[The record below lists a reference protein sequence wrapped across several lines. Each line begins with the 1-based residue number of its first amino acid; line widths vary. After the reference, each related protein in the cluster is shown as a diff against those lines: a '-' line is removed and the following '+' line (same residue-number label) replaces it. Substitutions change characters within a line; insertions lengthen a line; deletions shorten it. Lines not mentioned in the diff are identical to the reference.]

1 MTPEVRAGI
10 WRLVDPKVS
19 LASVAAMFLGGA
31 AAASDGPLHLGW
43 LTVTVAGILALEAAK
58 NASGEVVDFESGTDL
73 AVSVADR
80 SPFSGGKRV
89 MVDKL
94 LTRSQTWRVAAVF
107 YGIAT
112 AAGLAVAA
120 WREPGVLAYGAAGL
134 ALAFFYHAPPLRL
147 SYRGWGELAVAACYG
162 PLITAGTY
170 LVQRG
175 AAPARVL
182 LLGVPL
188 GIAIGAFLWINEFPD
203 YRADRAAGKCN
214 LVVRLG
220 RPAAARAFAV
230 LMVAAFVSLA
240 LLPLAGWPRGVW
252 VGLIGIVP
260 GLAAARTL
268 LRHPEETPRVVPAQG
283 QTLLAFLLLSLGCG
297 VGLLVW

>member
-1 MTPEVRAGI
+1 VTPEVRAGI
-10 WRLVDPKVS
+10 WRLADPKVS
-19 LASVAAMFLGGA
+19 LASVAAMFLGA
-31 AAASDGPLHLGW
+31 AAAAAAGPLHLGW
-43 LTVTVAGILALEAAK
+43 LAITVAGILALETAK
-58 NASGEVVDFESGTDL
+58 NASGEVFDYDSGTDL
-73 AVSVADR
+73 AVTAADR

-94 LTRSQTWRVAAVF
+94 LTRPQTWRVATAA
-107 YGIAT
+107 YAIAI
-112 AAGLAVAA
+112 AAGLTIAA
-120 WREPGVLAYGAAGL
+120 WREPGVLGYGAAGV

-175 AAPARVL
+175 DVPSRVL

-203 YRADRAAGKCN
+203 YRADRASGKRN

-220 RPAAARAFAV
+220 RRAAARWFAV
-230 LMVAAFVSLA
+230 LMAAAFLGLA
-240 LLPLAGWPRGVW
+240 LLPLAGWSRGVW
-252 VGLIGIVP
+252 AGAVGALP
-260 GLAAARTL
+260 AAAAVRTL
-268 LRHPEETPRVVPAQG
+268 RRYPGDTPRVVPAQG
-283 QTLLAFLLLSLGCG
+283 QTLLAFLLLSLGCA
-297 VGLLVW
+297 VGLLVS